1 MNPSVY
7 LYRPLKQSFELY
19 LGEYDTLSGLS
30 ALDEHLNVK
39 LLSIGA
45 SSYQKYG
52 WATEK
57 EFPQWQTVGE
67 VKAFFKQTGEF
78 GLIEFELDLIDFGTL
93 TTHDDGECRF
103 VFKDRK
109 NLIDLVK
116 KVALPIHSD
125 IIVAGI
131 LENPGK
137 YIEVSENGELMIYD
151 NFDQYLK
158 NSPGLQKS

>member
-7 LYRPLKQSFELY
+7 LYRPLNHGFELY
-19 LGEYDTLSGLS
+19 LGEFDTLSGLS
-30 ALDEHLNVK
+30 ALDEHLKVK

-57 EFPQWQTVGE
+57 EFPQWQTVKE

-78 GLIEFELDLIDFGTL
+78 GLIEFELDLLDFGIL
-93 TTHDDGECRF
+93 TTHDDGACNF

-116 KVALPIHSD
+116 KVAPPVHSEL
-125 IIVAGI
+125 ILAGL

-137 YIEVSENGELMIYD
+137 YIEVSKNAELMIYH